1 MHSTFG
7 GRFDGRFDG
16 KVVLVAGAARP
27 PGLGFA
33 LARRFAAG
41 GATVACVD
49 AVGDQPAAGHD
60 TGVVPPGLLEE
71 LTAEVAAI
79 AATGGRSDAA
89 AGGGGSDAA
98 AGGGNDAAA
107 AGGAAPGTAA
117 FPVDPADPADWAR
130 AAVDAIDTFGRVDIA
145 CPFMGTTGP
154 AAGDGRLMDVPLDAW
169 QRCYDVN
176 VTAPLLFGRACA
188 ADMVARGAGGA
199 LCFLSSYSAV
209 VPPVGFGAVASAR
222 AALNR
227 VVEVLAAEL
236 GPDGIR
242 VNAVQPLSVR
252 NPDGRFPNPGLQGLA
267 TSEAPGLERWVR
279 DHLPLG
285 RPQSPDETA
294 AVAAFLC
301 SDQASFVTGLSV
313 PVAGGAH
320 AHS

>member
-1 MHSTFG
+1 MG
-7 GRFDGRFDG
+7 GEFTG

-33 LARRFAAG
+33 LAKRFAAG
-41 GATVACVD
+41 GATVACLD
-49 AVGDQPAAGHD
+49 AVGDQPADGHD
-60 TGVVPPGLLEE
+60 TGIVAPGLLEE
-71 LTAEVAAI
+71 LTAEVAAV
-79 AATGGRSDAA
+79 AGA
-89 AGGGGSDAA
+89 AGGDGAGSAEVAA
-98 AGGGNDAAA
+98 LA
-107 AGGAAPGTAA
+107 
-117 FPVDPADPADWAR
+117 VDPYDPADWAR
-130 AAVDAIDTFGRVDIA
+130 GAAEAVDRFGRVDIG

-154 AAGDGRLMDVPLDAW
+154 AAGDGRLMDVPVQSW
-169 QRCYDVN
+169 QRCFDVN
-176 VTAPLLFGRACA
+176 VTAPLLFARACA

-199 LCFLSSYSAV
+199 LCFLGSYSAV
-209 VPPVGFGAVASAR
+209 VPPVGFGAVAAAR
-222 AALNR
+222 SALNR

-242 VNAVQPLSVR
+242 VNAVQPLSVA
-252 NPDGRFPNPGLQGLA
+252 NPDDRFPNPGLLGLA

-294 AVAAFLC
+294 AMAAFLC

>member
-1 MHSTFG
+1 MTHSPPFEG
-7 GRFDGRFDG
+7 PQPFADHRPFEG
-16 KVVLVAGAARP
+16 KVAVVAGAARP

-33 LARRFAAG
+33 LARQLAAG
-41 GATVACVD
+41 GATVACLD

-60 TGVVPPGLLEE
+60 TGIVAGDLLDQ
-71 LTAEVAAI
+71 LTAEVAA
-79 AATGGRSDAA
+79 
-89 AGGGGSDAA
+89 AGGGPDRAVS
-98 AGGGNDAAA
+98 
-107 AGGAAPGTAA
+107 

-130 AAVDAIDTFGRVDIA
+130 AAADAIGRFGRVDVA

-154 AAGDGRLMDVPLDAW
+154 AAGDGRLMDVTVDSW
-169 QRCYDVN
+169 RRCYDVN
-176 VTAPLLFGRACA
+176 VTGPLLFARACA
-188 ADMVARGAGGA
+188 ADMITRGAGGT

-227 VVEVLAAEL
+227 IVEVLAAEL

-252 NPDGRFPNPGLQGLA
+252 NPDDRFPNPGLQGLA

-285 RPQSPDETA
+285 RPQSPEETA

-301 SDQASFVTGLSV
+301 SDGASFVTGLSV

-320 AHS
+320 SHS